1 MDGGGMSEKIRGEH
15 LQRGAYV
22 YVRQSTPYQVRNH
35 LEGKE
40 RQYSLAERAKQLGFS
55 KVVVIDE
62 DLGRSGSGTQERLG
76 FGRLLA
82 SVCQGMVG
90 AVFALEAS
98 RLARNNR
105 DWHHLVDLCALAETL
120 LIDTDGIY
128 DPRSLNDRLLL
139 GLKGSMAEF
148 ELGLLR
154 QRARAAF
161 EQKVRRGFALWEVP
175 VGFIRTEEGRIE
187 KTPDRQVQ
195 QAIGNVF
202 QKFHQLGSA
211 RQATIWFRE
220 EQIPLPHAKLGT
232 AGKEVYWA
240 LPSSGRVLQILR
252 NPCYGGAF
260 AYGKTAP
267 RTVIEDGRARH
278 QSRYRKPQ
286 NEWKVLLVD
295 HHPGYISWE
304 EYLENQTRLEANVAW
319 GDGES
324 SGAAKVGSALL
335 SGLLRCGRC
344 GRKLQVV
351 YSGNGGRVPR
361 YGCRGDRGDRG
372 SSACLTIGSL
382 RVDRAVVRSV
392 LTAIQPAGIEAA
404 VKVSECT
411 QAEDDEKRKA
421 LELTLERARY
431 EAHRAR
437 RQFDAVEP
445 ENRLVAGELEVRWNH
460 ALEQVAAL
468 EARIAAMG
476 ERSAPLNDERKAE
489 LIALGDDVWTLWDH
503 PDAPVQLKKRILR
516 TVLNEIIVQS
526 ERESPT
532 HRLILHWAG
541 GVHTELSVERN
552 PSGQHRR
559 RAERTVIE
567 LVSELAKVCP
577 DKAIAAILNRLGY
590 KTGQE
595 KSWNASRVAGLR
607 GYHNLEPF
615 QGQDDWVTQEQAAEE
630 LMVSDT
636 VVKRLIREQILPAT
650 QVVQCAPWV
659 IDRRDLAL
667 PAVQAQVQA
676 VHCGRRLPSIVPGQ
690 GQLPL
695 E

>member
-1 MDGGGMSEKIRGEH
+1 MNGGSMSEKIRHEH

-40 RQYSLAERAKQLGFS
+40 RQYALAERAKQLGFS
-55 KVVVIDE
+55 KVIIIDE
-62 DLGRSGSGTQERLG
+62 DLGRSGSGSQERMG

-82 SVCQGMVG
+82 SVCQGLAG

-128 DPRSLNDRLLL
+128 DPRSLHDLLL
-139 GLKGSMAEF
+139 LCLKGSMAEF

-161 EQKVRRGFALWEVP
+161 EQKVGRGFTMWEVP
-175 VGFIRTEEGRIE
+175 IGFIRTEEGRIE

-195 QAIGNVF
+195 QAIATVF

-220 EQIPLPHAKLGT
+220 EQIPLPHVKGGT
-232 AGKEVYWA
+232 AGKEVFWA
-240 LPSSGRVLQILR
+240 LPSSGRILQILR

-267 RTVIEDGRARH
+267 RMVIEDGRARH

-286 NEWKVLLVD
+286 NEWKVLLID

-304 EYLENQTRLEANVAW
+304 EYLENQRRLEANVAW
-319 GDGES
+319 GDGEG
-324 SGAAKVGSALL
+324 SGAAKSGTAML

-351 YSGNGGRVPR
+351 YSGKGGRVPR
-361 YGCRGDRGDRG
+361 YNCRGDRGERG
-372 SSACLTIGSL
+372 SSPCLTIGSL
-382 RVDRAVVRSV
+382 RVDRAVIHSV
-392 LTAIQPAGIEAA
+392 LAAIQPAGIEAA
-404 VKVSECT
+404 IKVSESA
-411 QAEDDEKRKA
+411 QAENDEKRKA
-421 LELTLERARY
+421 LDLALERARY
-431 EAHRAR
+431 EANRAR

-445 ENRLVAGELEVRWNH
+445 ENRLVAAELEARWNH
-460 ALEQVAAL
+460 ALEQVATL
-468 EARIAAMG
+468 EARTAAMG
-476 ERSAPLNDERKAE
+476 EQSAHIGDERKTE
-489 LIALGDDVWTLWDH
+489 LMELGDDVGILWDH

-526 ERESPT
+526 ERESRT

-541 GVHTELSVERN
+541 GVHTELFVERN
-552 PSGQHRR
+552 PTGQHRR
-559 RAERTVIE
+559 KADRTVID
-567 LVSELAKVCP
+567 LVSELSKVCP

-595 KSWNASRVAGLR
+595 KNWNASRVAGLR
-607 GYHNLEPF
+607 GYHNVDPF
-615 QGQDDWVTQEQAAEE
+615 QRQDGWVTREQAAE
-630 LMVSDT
+630 LLNVSNT
-636 VVKRLIREQILPAT
+636 VIKRLIDERVLPAT

-659 IDRRDLAL
+659 IDRKDLGL

-676 VHCGRRLPSIVPGQ
+676 VRCGRRLPSTLPGQ
-690 GQLPL
+690 GQLRL